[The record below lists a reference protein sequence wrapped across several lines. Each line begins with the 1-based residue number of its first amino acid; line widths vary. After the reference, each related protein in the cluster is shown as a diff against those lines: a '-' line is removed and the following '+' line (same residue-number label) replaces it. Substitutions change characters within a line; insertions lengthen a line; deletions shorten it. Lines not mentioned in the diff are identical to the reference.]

1 MATMIPPPSR
11 DIFRAPSKTWILS
24 FGLRAPVS
32 NRIIL
37 TGGSRWWICIRWY
50 LQILKR
56 IYFYRTS
63 KEELQHIKNL
73 FTNSNKLKQMWKLS
87 LFQKFLLKEKLSS
100 KQNIHQTYHHDLLL
114 KRILEQM
121 WQTSYVPVELAF
133 LPWVWKTYTT
143 WCFHFTIYLSVTE
156 GKPW

>member
-11 DIFRAPSKTWILS
+11 DIFRAPSKTWILY
-24 FGLRAPVS
+24 FGLRAPVL

-37 TGGSRWWICIRWY
+37 TGGSRWWICIRWC

-63 KEELQHIKNL
+63 KKNYNTL
-73 FTNSNKLKQMWKLS
+73 KSLTNSNKLKQMWKWS
-87 LFQKFLLKEKLSS
+87 LFKKNLLKEKLSS
-100 KQNIHQTYHHDLLL
+100 KQNIHQTNHHDLLL

-121 WQTSYVPVELAF
+121 WQSSYVSVELAF

-156 GKPW
+156 GKPC